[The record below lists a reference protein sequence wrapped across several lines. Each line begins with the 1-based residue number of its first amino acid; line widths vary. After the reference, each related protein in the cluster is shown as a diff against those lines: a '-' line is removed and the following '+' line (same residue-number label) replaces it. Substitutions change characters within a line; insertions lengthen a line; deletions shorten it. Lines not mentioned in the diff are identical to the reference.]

1 MNCIVVD
8 DEPLA
13 REAMAML
20 IERTDNL
27 TLLNSFSGA
36 KHAAQFLEEN
46 DVDLIFLDIE
56 MPGTNG
62 LEFSKTIPKQT
73 LIVFTTAY
81 SQYAVDSYDGYA
93 IDYLVKPVKLSR
105 FEQAV
110 SKASFCFKLLKA
122 GQFNQNIVS
131 SENYFFVKAERRF
144 FKVYF
149 DDILFIEGLKD
160 YVVLHTT
167 EQKIV
172 TAMNIKTIHAQMA
185 QNVFVRI
192 SKSFII
198 NINKVTSFDNSRV
211 YILDHEIPVGNVYR
225 NHFFNEFVEKKL
237 LGR

>member
-36 KHAAQFLEEN
+36 KNAAQFLEEN

-81 SQYAVDSYDGYA
+81 SQYAVDSYDGFA

-110 SKASFCFKLLKA
+110 SKALFCFKLLKA
-122 GQFNQNIVS
+122 GQFNQNIIS

-198 NINKVTSFDNSRV
+198 NINKVTSFDNSRI

>member
-1 MNCIVVD
+1 MNCIIVD

-13 REAMAML
+13 REAIARL
-20 IERTDNL
+20 IEQTENL

-36 KHAAQFLEEN
+36 KHAANFLEEN
-46 DVDLIFLDIE
+46 DVDLVFLDIE
-56 MPGTNG
+56 MPGING

-81 SQYAVDSYDGYA
+81 SQYALDSYDGYA

-105 FEQAV
+105 FEKAV
-110 SKASFCFKLLKA
+110 SKVIFCHNLLKT
-122 GQFNQNIVS
+122 GQMSQNTEI
-131 SENYFFVKAERRF
+131 SENYFFVKADRRF

-160 YVVLHTT
+160 YVVLHTA

-172 TAMNIKTIHAQMA
+172 TAMNIKTIYAQMA
-185 QNVFVRI
+185 RNIFVRI

-198 NINKVTSFDNSRV
+198 NINKITSFDNNTI
-211 YILDHEIPVGNVYR
+211 YILHHEIPVGNVYR
-225 NHFFNEFVEKKL
+225 NHFFDEFVEKRL

>member
-1 MNCIVVD
+1 MNCIIVD

-13 REAMAML
+13 REAIARL
-20 IERTDNL
+20 IEQTENL

-36 KHAAQFLEEN
+36 KHAANFLEEN
-46 DVDLIFLDIE
+46 DVDLVFLDIE
-56 MPGTNG
+56 MPGING

-81 SQYAVDSYDGYA
+81 SQYALDSYDGYA

-105 FEQAV
+105 FEKAV
-110 SKASFCFKLLKA
+110 SKVIFCHNLLKA
-122 GQFNQNIVS
+122 GQMSQNTEI
-131 SENYFFVKAERRF
+131 SENYFFVKADRRF

-160 YVVLHTT
+160 YVVLHTA

-172 TAMNIKTIHAQMA
+172 TAMNIKTIYAQMA
-185 QNVFVRI
+185 RNIFVRI

-198 NINKVTSFDNSRV
+198 NINKITSFDNNTI
-211 YILDHEIPVGNVYR
+211 YILHHEIPVGNVYR
-225 NHFFNEFVEKKL
+225 NHFFDEFVEKRL